1 MEKLRAIVDEA
12 VAELDDSFTQEHVQ
26 KVSKIVESA
35 VIRGMLEGQHRAVD
49 TCREEAGEAE
59 LDIAHRIAAAIRRKN
74 DLLIT
79 NLSSLR

>member
-1 MEKLRAIVDEA
+1 MEKLRAIVDDA
-12 VAELDDSFTQEHVQ
+12 MGELHDTLSDEHTQ
-26 KVSKIVESA
+26 KVSKVIEAA

-49 TCREEAGEAE
+49 TCREVDEDHE
-59 LDIAHRIAAAIRRKN
+59 DIAHRIATAIRRKN

>member
-1 MEKLRAIVDEA
+1 MEKLKAIVDEA
-12 VAELDDSFTQEHVQ
+12 MDKLGDSLPQDQADSVAGVIEA
-26 KVSKIVESA
+26 A

-49 TCREEAGEAE
+49 VCNDCGDSERVTAQK
-59 LDIAHRIAAAIRRKN
+59 IASEIRQKN

>member
-1 MEKLRAIVDEA
+1 MEKLKAIVDEA
-12 VAELDDSFTQEHVQ
+12 MGKLEDSL
-26 KVSKIVESA
+26 SKDQSDKLAAVIEVA

-49 TCREEAGEAE
+49 VCNDCGDAE
-59 LDIAHRIAAAIRRKN
+59 KDTAQKIAAEIRQKN

>member
-1 MEKLRAIVDEA
+1 MDSLRNIVEEAIGDLPDTLSADHTER
-12 VAELDDSFTQEHVQ
+12 
-26 KVSKIVESA
+26 VSKVIENA

-49 TCREEAGEAE
+49 ACREVGEA
-59 LDIAHRIAAAIRRKN
+59 DRDTAHKIATAIRRKN

>member
-1 MEKLRAIVDEA
+1 MEKLKAIVDEA
-12 VAELDDSFTQEHVQ
+12 MGKIDDSLPQDQSE
-26 KVSKIVESA
+26 KLAKIIEAA

-49 TCREEAGEAE
+49 VCNDCGEAE
-59 LDIAHRIAAAIRRKN
+59 KDTAHKIATEIRLKN